1 MMTMFDTLPPD
12 FVWQVLGGI
21 AVNLHIAV
29 LALIGGFA
37 LGIPLALAQ
46 TRPGVLARLART
58 LVALMRA
65 APTFVVM
72 FFLLN
77 TIPSD
82 VSVLGLHIALS
93 GALIVALSLLP
104 YSAYYIA
111 EAGLDAL
118 IQLRRNSPMT
128 ALLFLPNVGRA
139 FFVLVMASST
149 AAAIGV
155 REAIGIIVRQADRM
169 PGRLGQFALFAFGIL
184 LFGIIFQV
192 GFALLTLLRRRLAGI
207 AARRVP
213 GKPVAPPEPIGTPV
227 TPQGR

>member
-1 MMTMFDTLPPD
+1 MSALVGSLPPD

-21 AVNLHIAV
+21 AVNLRIAV
-29 LALIGGFA
+29 LALVGGFL

-46 TRPGVLARLART
+46 VRQGLLARLAGA

-65 APTFVVM
+65 SPTFVVM

-77 TIPSD
+77 IIPPEISFL
-82 VSVLGLHIALS
+82 SVRITLS
-93 GALIVALSLLP
+93 GALIVAISLLP

-111 EAGLDAL
+111 ESGLDAL
-118 IQLRRNSPMT
+118 HELRRNSPMT

-155 REAIGIIVRQADRM
+155 REAIGIIVRQADRT
-169 PGRLGQFALFAFGIL
+169 PTRLGQFALFAFGIL
-184 LFGIIFQV
+184 LFGVIFQV
-192 GFALLTLLRRRLAGI
+192 GFGLLTVVRRWLAGL
-207 AARRVP
+207 ATRRMPASPPVRP
-213 GKPVAPPEPIGTPV
+213 GT
-227 TPQGR
+227 

>member
-1 MMTMFDTLPPD
+1 MNAVFGSLPSD
-12 FVWQVLGGI
+12 FTWQVLGGI

-29 LALIGGFA
+29 LALVGGFA

-46 TRPGVLARLART
+46 VRPGLPARIAGA

-65 APTFVVM
+65 SPTFVVM

-77 TIPSD
+77 VIPPEMSLLSMR
-82 VSVLGLHIALS
+82 VTLS
-93 GALIVALSLLP
+93 GVTIVALSLLP

-111 EAGLDAL
+111 ESGLDAL
-118 IQLRRNSPMT
+118 QQLRLNSPST

-155 REAIGIIVRQADRM
+155 REAIGIIVRQADRT
-169 PGRLGQFALFAFGIL
+169 PTRLGQFALFAFGIV
-184 LFGIIFQV
+184 LFGIIFQT
-192 GFALLTLLRRRLAGI
+192 GFALLTVARRWLAGV
-207 AARRVP
+207 ALRRVP
-213 GKPVAPPEPIGTPV
+213 ASGTAGVITNGPKC
-227 TPQGR
+227 